1 MPDPTPSVL
10 QSLRTW
16 HRDMHTE
23 EPSREAR
30 QLKSQLRRARTLDD
44 ARSLS
49 GLYRILGD
57 SRRRPY
63 DCEVLTAMLLPHIKV
78 DTDRSSEND
87 FSKGK
92 SFALLAANSA
102 EGASRPRISE
112 SRFRRLLENETL
124 DSLALPLVR
133 ALRLTSGEASISRLH
148 KDLCNW
154 ENPHVRH
161 HPRTDWAHDYYTTL
175 LHA

>member
-1 MPDPTPSVL
+1 
-10 QSLRTW
+10 
-16 HRDMHTE
+16 MHAD
-23 EPSREAR
+23 EPSQEAR
-30 QLKSQLRRARTLDD
+30 HLKSRLRRARTIAD
-44 ARSLS
+44 ARLLGS
-49 GLYRILGD
+49 LYRILGD

-63 DCEVLTAMLLPHIKV
+63 DCEVLTAMLLPHIEV
-78 DTDRSSEND
+78 DTDESSEDD
-87 FSKGK
+87 FHEGK
-92 SFALLAANSA
+92 SFAFLAAHSA
-102 EGASRPRISE
+102 EGASRPRMSE
-112 SRFRRLLENETL
+112 PRFRRLLENETL

-133 ALRLTSGEASISRLH
+133 ALRLTSGEASLSRLH